1 MKSRILIVEDDRDL
15 GNLLRQYLELNGF
28 EVMRVFDGLEA
39 RRILQTQSYHILI
52 VDVMMPNE
60 DGFAL
65 AQHLRGQYPGQAF
78 LFVTA
83 RNRQEDIL
91 QGLRLGAEDYIT
103 KPFDADELILR
114 VNNIIRRTKQNDVT
128 DDEYSIGLFRFQRTN
143 LMLISPTGKKTL
155 TGKEAALLHY
165 LYIHR
170 NELIS
175 RQDVLA
181 NLWGEPDFF
190 NGRSMD
196 VFISRLRKYL
206 SEDTSI
212 RIDSIRG
219 TGFRFTIAE

>member
-1 MKSRILIVEDDRDL
+1 MEDDRDL

-28 EVMRVFDGLEA
+28 EVMRAADGLEA
-39 RRILQTQSYHILI
+39 RKILQTESYHILI

-65 AQHLRGQYPGQAF
+65 ARHLREQYPGQAF

-91 QGLRLGAEDYIT
+91 HGLRLGAEDYIT

-114 VNNIIRRTKQNDVT
+114 VNTIIRRTKQNDNT
-128 DDEYSIGLFRFQRTN
+128 ADEYLIGRFRFQHKN
-143 LMLISPTGKKTL
+143 LLLISPDGNKTL
-155 TGKEAALLHY
+155 TEKEAALLHY

-170 NELIS
+170 NKLIS
-175 RQDVLA
+175 REHVLVT
-181 NLWGEPDFF
+181 LWGEPDFF
-190 NGRSMD
+190 KSRSLD

-206 SEDTSI
+206 SEDHTI

-219 TGFRFTIAE
+219 TGFRFMIT

>member
-15 GNLLRQYLELNGF
+15 GNLLRQYLELHGF
-28 EVMRVFDGLEA
+28 EITHVLDGLEA
-39 RRILQTQSYHILI
+39 RKILQTQSYHVLIL
-52 VDVMMPNE
+52 DVMMPNE

-65 AQHLRGQYPGQAF
+65 AKHLKGQYPLQAF

-83 RNRQEDIL
+83 RNQQEDIL
-91 QGLRLGAEDYIT
+91 HGLRLGAEDYIT

-114 VNNIIRRTKQNDVT
+114 VNNIIRRTKQNHAT
-128 DDEYSIGLFRFQRTN
+128 DDEYSIGMFRFQRNN
-143 LMLISPTGKKTL
+143 LLLISPTEEKSL
-155 TGKEAALLHY
+155 TEKEATLLHY
-165 LYIHR
+165 LYTHR

-175 RQDVLA
+175 RQDVLF

-212 RIDSIRG
+212 RIESIRG
-219 TGFRFTIAE
+219 AGFRFMIT

>member
-15 GNLLRQYLELNGF
+15 GNLLRQYLELNDF
-28 EVMRVFDGLEA
+28 EVTRVFDGLEA
-39 RRILQTQSYHILI
+39 RRILQTQSFHILI

-65 AQHLRGQYPGQAF
+65 ARHLRAQHPDLAF

-83 RNRQEDIL
+83 RNQQQDIL
-91 QGLRLGAEDYIT
+91 HGLRLGAEDYVT

-114 VNNIIRRTKQNDVT
+114 VNNIIRRTKRNKVT
-128 DDEYSIGLFRFQRTN
+128 GDEYSIGIFLFQRSN
-143 LMLISPTGKKTL
+143 LLLISPTGKKTL
-155 TGKEAALLHY
+155 TEKEAALLHY
-165 LYIHR
+165 LYMHH
-170 NELIS
+170 NKLIS
-175 RQDVLA
+175 RHDLLA
-181 NLWGEPDFF
+181 NLWGDPDFF

-212 RIDSIRG
+212 RIESIRG
-219 TGFRFTIAE
+219 SGFRFMIA